1 MDGSQRLDPE
11 TVAEVAAALPWLC
24 PSAVALKALATEPT
38 PIAELAFDPSIV
50 LLALRFVRPSSTPE
64 TFTYRSLRDSVVAEA
79 AARLLA
85 SPTKYWLDPSHD
97 AVRTLNERSRRLS
110 CAAREY
116 AERTGNCPP
125 EAAAV
130 IGLLAP
136 LGAWAIAA
144 VDPKASIGS
153 QEMIA
158 RRLGNRWRLPVWV
171 AATVANAKLPL
182 ADAVRL
188 GADPE
193 LSRMLREVDA
203 GEADNGQSDC
213 VKSDCVK
220 SDDPHSVRLLP
231 ELLRSAARSRRVTND
246 YRLRAAEREV
256 DRLHTL
262 LAEVRDDFE
271 IAVRDAKL
279 SGLAELAA
287 GAGHEINNPLA
298 IISGHAQRLRKAEDE
313 PGRQKVFDVILK
325 QTDRISEI
333 VRELMQFARPA
344 VPSRAPLDVNEL
356 IAETIED
363 LEPDAALRSIE
374 VVQRAAEGNCQID
387 CDSVQVRRIVKN
399 LIRNS
404 IDASHERGQ
413 VRIETVADGP
423 NVRIEVEDDGPGPRD
438 EAVPHLFDPFFS
450 GRSAGRGRGLGL
462 ATAWRLASINGG
474 DLQFHRDPSGPTRF
488 VLEFPAIQLATRP
501 LKIPA

>member
-1 MDGSQRLDPE
+1 MDGSRRLDPE

-24 PSAVALKALATEPT
+24 PSAVALESLASEPM

-64 TFTYRSLRDSVVAEA
+64 SFTFRSLRDSVVAEA

-85 SPTKYWLDPSHD
+85 TPTNHWLDSSREIVRSLHD
-97 AVRTLNERSRRLS
+97 RSCRLS
-110 CAAREY
+110 LAAREY
-116 AERTGNCPP
+116 AVRTGNCPP
-125 EAAAV
+125 DAAAV

-136 LGAWAIAA
+136 LGALAVAA
-144 VDPKASIGS
+144 VEPGATFESENS
-153 QEMIA
+153 IA
-158 RRLGNRWRLPVWV
+158 RRLGTRWRLPEWV
-171 AATVANAKLPL
+171 AATVANANLPL

-193 LSRMLREVDA
+193 LSRMLREIVPVEHA
-203 GEADNGQSDC
+203 VVRS
-213 VKSDCVK
+213 VSFKSE
-220 SDDPHSVRLLP
+220 DPHTVRLLP
-231 ELLRSAARSRRVTND
+231 ELLRSAARARRVTND
-246 YRLRAAEREV
+246 YRLRTAEQEM
-256 DRLHTL
+256 DRLHSL
-262 LAEVRDDFE
+262 LGEVRDDFE

-313 PGRQKVFDVILK
+313 PERQKIFDVILK
-325 QTDRISEI
+325 QTDRISDI

-344 VPSRAPLDVNEL
+344 VPSRSPQDANEI
-356 IAETIED
+356 IAEMIED
-363 LEPDAALRSIE
+363 LEPDAAARNID
-374 VVQRAAEGNCQID
+374 VVPRAAEGDCRIE

-399 LIRNS
+399 LIRNAIEAS
-404 IDASHERGQ
+404 PEDGQIRID
-413 VRIETVADGP
+413 TVADGKF
-423 NVRIEVEDDGPGPRD
+423 VRIVVEDDGPGPRD
-438 EAVPHLFDPFFS
+438 EAVPHLFDPFYS

-474 DLQFHRDPSGPTRF
+474 DLRFHRDMDGPTRF
-488 VLEFPAIQLATRP
+488 VLEFPATKLATQP
-501 LKIPA
+501 LRIPA